1 MKLVRRLLLV
11 FSFFGIA
18 LPAFAAI
25 EVKMPPRDP
34 NLEIYP
40 FFEVHNPA
48 ATPARITIESSLET
62 PEGKVKQ
69 DKSASYEVAA
79 GATATFPAYKR
90 EKSLRGEIALVRTTV
105 TEEGGIA
112 LPFSAICG
120 TPRPVGKGG
129 DRLVGMNV
137 HLERFTPEEQ
147 WKCLQMM
154 KAAGVTTIR
163 LEPGF
168 KAPDAQGNY
177 MVSWADPLVLECEA
191 FSMAPLMALNYFPK
205 EFYSAPEKEKMAYG
219 WAKAIGEHYKGRV
232 YAWQYGNESNSG
244 WSTFGDAAD
253 MLAHN
258 NAMALGTLAADP
270 ENLPGSFGVA
280 EALPN
285 YLREFFRLGGGTNLK
300 AIALHPYC
308 GVAESGIAKLLDNR
322 RIINEAGGHQEIWA
336 TEVGFQYSLPGAVN
350 AVTQQMTQVD
360 GFSLDQQADELARL
374 FLMAR
379 AKGIDRIYWYD
390 FFGKKDRE
398 TFWIV
403 DPDFVPRPAYEALKV
418 VGNLL
423 KDAVPLGGTEA
434 TEPVQSQLFRRPDG
448 SVFLAAWALRDGIE
462 RDLHLPPGNYTVRDI
477 LGKGVSF
484 DPAKPTVLNERPI
497 IVEGLSPA
505 TAAYA
510 LNGLQVNALDG
521 RNWSSP
527 LHRWSVDPGAT
538 MTIPFVAFNST
549 ASPLTV
555 YPSLLRTYPGWKVT
569 LPEPFVVEPGQTVN
583 QSVTVVVPADATP
596 GVDYHL
602 AFTGETTGPRRTFP
616 YEARIWVNGKFP
628 YTAILDAVSPA
639 ADVAPYKSRRVI
651 DEAEVGFGR
660 ETLVAR
666 HATATADGNLSEWN
680 PNEFV
685 TIDQVGNWRLRDPGL
700 PGRDEWYARVALRWD
715 AKALHVAFVVR
726 DNELNLLDLISRDWR
741 DSDNV
746 RLFLSTEDAAKRAKK
761 LTEKDYLI
769 LMTPT
774 RQFHTEPPAV
784 MAGAVGGFA
793 HQDFESKVTLS
804 SRVWEGGYLIEA
816 TIPFEALGITPEAG
830 KTLGC
835 NVMADDAFHGYRR
848 YTGLTFLKDFS
859 YWNNPQTLGTLKL
872 LP

>member
-1 MKLVRRLLLV
+1 MKRLLVLIL
-11 FSFFGIA
+11 SLFGFV
-18 LPAFAAI
+18 LPSFAAV
-25 EVKMPPRDP
+25 EVKMVPRDP
-34 NLEIYP
+34 NLEVYP
-40 FFEVHNPA
+40 SFEIHNPA

-69 DKSASYEVAA
+69 GSSASYEVAA
-79 GATATFPAYKR
+79 GATATFPAYKG
-90 EKSLRGEIALVRTTV
+90 EKSLRGEIDLLRTSI
-105 TEEGGIA
+105 TEEGGA
-112 LPFSAICG
+112 ASPFSAICG

-137 HLERFTPEEQ
+137 HLERFTAEEQ

-168 KAPDAQGNY
+168 RMPDAQGNY
-177 MVSWADPLVLECEA
+177 MVSWADPLVLDCEA
-191 FSMAPLMALNYFPK
+191 FGMAPLMALTYFPK
-205 EFYSAPEKEKMAYG
+205 EFYAAPEKGKLAYA
-219 WAKAIGEHYKGRV
+219 WAKAMGEHYKGRV
-232 YAWQYGNESNSG
+232 IAWHYGNEANSG
-244 WSTFGDAAD
+244 WATFGDAAD

-270 ENLPGSFGVA
+270 ENMPASFGIA

-285 YLREFFRLGGGTNLK
+285 YTKEFFRLGGGANLK
-300 AIALHPYC
+300 ALALHPYC
-308 GVAESGIAKLLDNR
+308 GVPESGIAKLLDNR
-322 RIINEAGGHQEIWA
+322 RIIDEYGGHQEIWA
-336 TEVGFQYSLPGAVN
+336 TEIGFQYSLPGAVN
-350 AVTQQMTQVD
+350 PVTQQMTQVD
-360 GFSLDQQADELARL
+360 GFSLDQQADGLARL
-374 FLMAR
+374 FLMAK
-379 AKGIDRIYWYD
+379 AKGIERIYWYD

-403 DPDFVPRPAYEALKV
+403 DEDFTPRPAYEALKV

-423 KDAVPLGGTEA
+423 KGAAPLGGTEA
-434 TEPVQSQLFRRPDG
+434 TEPVQYQLFRRPDG
-448 SVFLAAWALRDGIE
+448 SVFLAAWALRDGTE
-462 RDLHLPPGNYTVRDI
+462 RDLHLPLGAYTVRDI
-477 LGKGVSF
+477 LGKSVAF

-497 IVEGLSPA
+497 IIEGLSPA

-510 LNGLQVNALDG
+510 LNGLQVNALDV
-521 RNWSSP
+521 RNWGSP
-527 LHRWSVDPGAT
+527 LHRWSADPGT
-538 MTIPFVAFNST
+538 TLTIPFVAFNST
-549 ASPLTV
+549 SAPLKV
-555 YPSLLRTYPGWKVT
+555 YPSLLRTFPGWKVT
-569 LPEPFVVEPGQTVN
+569 LPEPFVVEPGQTVS
-583 QSVTVVVPADATP
+583 QPVAVVVPSDATP

-602 AFTGETTGPRRTFP
+602 AFAGETPGPRRAVP

-639 ADVAPYKSRRVI
+639 ADVPPYKSRRVI
-651 DEAEVGFGR
+651 DENVVGFGR
-660 ETLVAR
+660 ETLGAR
-666 HATATADGNLSEWN
+666 HATATADGELSEWK
-680 PNEFV
+680 PEEFV

-715 AKALHVAFVVR
+715 SKALHAAFVVR

-746 RLFLSTEDAAKRAKK
+746 RLFLSTEDAAKRAKR

-784 MAGAVGGFA
+784 MAAAVGGFA
-793 HQDFESKVTLS
+793 HQGFESKVTIA
-804 SRVWEGGYLIEA
+804 SRVWDGGYVIEV
-816 TIPFEALGITPEAG
+816 TIPFEALGVTAQAG

-835 NVMADDAFHGYRR
+835 NIMADDAFRGYRR